1 MITNVV
7 AVFELAKIHHP
18 NTGIIIQGDVD
29 TDLSGVTLE
38 DDSTLAFTFDDVI
51 VKKAE
56 LIAAEPLR
64 QLRQK
69 RNQLLQQSDW
79 MAVSDRTMTQSQID
93 YRQALRDITTQ
104 TPSLD
109 SNGQLTGITWPTP
122 PND

>member
-7 AVFELAKIHHP
+7 AVFELAKIYHP
-18 NTGIIIQGDVD
+18 NTGIIIQGDAD

-56 LIAAEPLR
+56 LESAEPLR
-64 QLRQK
+64 QLRQQ
-69 RNQLLQQSDW
+69 RNRLLAQSDW
-79 MAVSDRTMTQSQID
+79 MAVSDRTMTQAQID

-109 SNGQLTGITWPTP
+109 SNGQLTGVNWPTP